1 MYIHSQANSISF
13 TKITYSPTARRV
25 LLCEATAVKQLMKLQ
40 EQKRTKSIILRVSE
54 DEKKLIEE
62 NAKRTG
68 YGVSV
73 YLRNL
78 GLGHEPTSKIDQKS
92 VLDLLKVNADLAR
105 LGGLLKLWLSQEGFS
120 DEIGDQPI
128 KNFWNEV
135 QEIKADLV
143 DKVKQL

>member
-1 MYIHSQANSISF
+1 
-13 TKITYSPTARRV
+13 
-25 LLCEATAVKQLMKLQ
+25 MKLQ

-62 NAKRTG
+62 NANRTG
-68 YGVSV
+68 YGVSA